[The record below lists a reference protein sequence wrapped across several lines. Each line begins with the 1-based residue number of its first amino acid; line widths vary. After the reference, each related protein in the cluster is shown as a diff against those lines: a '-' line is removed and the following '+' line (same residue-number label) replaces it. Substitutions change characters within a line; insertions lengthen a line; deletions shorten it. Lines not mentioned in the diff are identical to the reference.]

1 MRLNSR
7 VRRLFIEH
15 DLASQGSAARGSATV
30 EFAMVL
36 PAMALLLGFI
46 GVATQYGVAMVR
58 AQDAASASAR
68 VAITDSNGMAREAA
82 LTIVGD
88 GASVDIVRDGEW
100 IRVTVEDTGPW
111 DLVVR
116 ASAVTRAQD

>member
-1 MRLNSR
+1 
-7 VRRLFIEH
+7 
-15 DLASQGSAARGSATV
+15 
-30 EFAMVL
+30 MVL

-82 LTIVGD
+82 LTIGGD

-100 IRVTVEDTGPW
+100 IRVTVEDAGPW
-111 DLVVR
+111 GLVVR